1 MPHLP
6 IVNQSHA
13 HSPKKLSYMIM
24 LWAMLIYE
32 LCSCHE
38 LCPYHKLC
46 LKYDQWPCHNR
57 IIHPIRDDRRLKN
70 WCFFGKGPNWGL
82 FWTHWML
89 SKLSPPHV
97 EDPAQYAHIPKRHSG
112 IFRDHDRRIDSSWSH
127 HLFRCRLCTITWSTR
142 TRGVHFTPIQACTF
156 PTHCVTTAV
165 PTQNANYARFYFW

>member
-1 MPHLP
+1 MLIKQALCMSILIKPWAMLIAPKSYHTCSCYELC
-6 IVNQSHA
+6 SSMSYA
-13 HSPKKLSYMIM
+13 H

-97 EDPAQYAHIPKRHSG
+97 EDPAQYVHIPKRHSG
-112 IFRDHDRRIDSSWSH
+112 IFRDHDRRIAVSYT
-127 HLFRCRLCTITWSTR
+127 HLTLPTICS
-142 TRGVHFTPIQACTF
+142 V
-156 PTHCVTTAV
+156 
-165 PTQNANYARFYFW
+165 